1 VLPVSVH
8 VTSVPTVSDSAGVAW
23 VNAPSVPWIVKLNAP
38 VVAPP
43 SVTVNETPLAVGV
56 SVAGVIHLVP
66 GTAPV
71 HVNVTLP
78 LYPFT
83 AVSVPFQVTF

>member
-1 VLPVSVH
+1 MLPVSVQ
-8 VTSVPTVSDSAGVAW
+8 VTSVPTVSVSVGVAW
-23 VNAPSVPWIVKLNAP
+23 VSVPCVPWIVKLNAP
-38 VVAPP
+38 VVALP

-56 SVAGVIHLVP
+56 SVAGVIHHVP

-78 LYPFT
+78 VYPFD